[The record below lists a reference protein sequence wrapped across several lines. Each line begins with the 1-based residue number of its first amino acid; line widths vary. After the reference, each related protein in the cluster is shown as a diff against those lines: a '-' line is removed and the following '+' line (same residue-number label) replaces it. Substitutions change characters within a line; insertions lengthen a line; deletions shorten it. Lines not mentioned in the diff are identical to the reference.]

1 MEGNW
6 RILRAV
12 ETIAAFEGI
21 DRARFRE
28 EVVPRH
34 APAVLR
40 GVVAEWPAVRAG
52 CRAPGEIAAYL
63 RALDNGASVA
73 AMRLPPSADGRIFY
87 NPGLEGFNYTRDD
100 TTLGAVLERMERY
113 AAHARPASIVVQ
125 SAPLASCLPRFAQE
139 NPNPLLDD
147 AVAGRIWIGNRIITP
162 AHFDESSNIAC
173 VVAGHRRFTLF
184 PPEAIGD
191 LYIGPIGYAPTG
203 TPVSLVEFD
212 RPEPQR
218 FPRFERAMAVAQ
230 QADLEPGDAIYIPPL
245 WWHHVRSLDA
255 FNVLVNYWW
264 KEREAARGTDSALN
278 ALLMALLDLRTL
290 PAEQRRA
297 WAAIFRHYVFEA
309 DGETAAHIPEAKRG
323 VLGEI
328 SPELARQVRAFLAA
342 KLRD

>member
-1 MEGNW
+1 M
-6 RILRAV
+6 

-21 DRARFRE
+21 DRARFRDE
-28 EVVPRH
+28 IVPRH
-34 APAVLR
+34 APAVLK
-40 GVVAEWPAVRAG
+40 GVVASWPAVVAARS
-52 CRAPGEIAAYL
+52 APDGIAAYL
-63 RALDNGASVA
+63 RARDNGATVA
-73 AMRLPPSADGRIFY
+73 AMRLPPSAGGRIFY
-87 NPGLEGFNYTRDD
+87 NAGLEGFNYTRDD
-100 TTLGAVLERMERY
+100 TTLGAVLERMARD

-139 NPNPLLDD
+139 NPNPLLDGS
-147 AVAGRIWIGNRIITP
+147 VAGRIWIGNRVVTP
-162 AHFDESSNIAC
+162 AHFDESSNLAC

-203 TPVSLVEFD
+203 TPVSLVDFD
-212 RPEPQR
+212 RVDARR

-230 QADLEPGDAIYIPPL
+230 VADLEPGDAIFIPPL

-264 KEREAARGTDSALN
+264 KERDAARGTDSALN
-278 ALLMALLDLRTL
+278 ALLLALLDLRTL
-290 PAEQRRA
+290 PPQQRQA
-297 WAAIFRHYVFEA
+297 WSEIFRHYVFEA